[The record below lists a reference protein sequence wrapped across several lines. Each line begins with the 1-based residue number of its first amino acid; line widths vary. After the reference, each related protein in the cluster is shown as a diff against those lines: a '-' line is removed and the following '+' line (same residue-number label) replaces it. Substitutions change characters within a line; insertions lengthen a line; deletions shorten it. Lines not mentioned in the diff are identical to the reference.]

1 MAAQTRLVRF
11 SWENNVNF
19 KMDTKIDDG
28 DWITISYTEEN
39 GEIAKLWPSIS
50 QSCIVFMKEKLDG
63 IGDDMKAE

>member
-19 KMDTKIDDG
+19 KMDTK
-28 DWITISYTEEN
+28 
-39 GEIAKLWPSIS
+39 S